1 MIMIRINDDYLI
13 RINQYEFAV
22 MKDMHRTKKD
32 HGKDFHVYD
41 CMGHYSSLERAL
53 QGVIDANRHAVGETL
68 DCDLKDAVAVLSR
81 SETALLEAI
90 KAAFPHKRI
99 KVEEVP

>member
-1 MIMIRINDDYLI
+1 MIRINDDYLI
-13 RINQYEFAV
+13 RIDRYEFAV
-22 MKDMHRTKKD
+22 MKDMHRTATKK
-32 HGKDFHVYD
+32 GKTIPVYD

-68 DCDLKDAVAVLSR
+68 DCDLKDAVTVLSR